1 MALYIPLANNTK
13 NSTYT
18 SSSSNFSHYSLIV
31 WAQFFFFLQTKLKR
45 KPKKLWA
52 GDITAAGAT

>member
-1 MALYIPLANNTK
+1 MGT
-13 NSTYT
+13 
-18 SSSSNFSHYSLIV
+18 V
-31 WAQFFFFLQTKLKR
+31 FFFLQTKLKR